1 MQQLMQDLRYAL
13 RQVRKSPG
21 FTAAVVLTLALAIGA
36 NTAVFTLV
44 NGVLLRPLPYGE
56 SDRLYTLLEQR
67 SSDDG
72 RLPSYPTFLD
82 WREERAAFE
91 KMAYVRGLTM
101 NYETPDGPEQV
112 LAGYVSDDFFPAV
125 GAHPMLG
132 REFRPEE
139 QLAAGSHVAVIS
151 HAFWRRFFSS
161 DPETIGRS
169 MRLGEASF
177 TIIGVMPPGF
187 AYPDWAS
194 LWIPVAALPGND
206 RAVLAQRG
214 NHTDSRVIARVPR
227 DLSMSIV
234 QARANAMAAR
244 VAAAYPAEN
253 EGWTRIQL
261 VPLREQVL
269 GDARPRLLVLS
280 AAVVLVLLIGCS
292 NLIGLSLARASS
304 RSGELAIRVALGA
317 NRSRLIRQLLAE
329 HLLIA
334 VIGGILGWWLA
345 GTAVNALQLAA
356 PDVLPRLDEVSI
368 DERVLAL
375 SLVLT
380 LLTGIAVGLVPALRA
395 TDFDLTGSL
404 REGTPATG
412 SGSTKVQLRSALV
425 VAQVALSLVLL
436 VGAGLLIRSFW
447 RLQQVEPGFDARNLV
462 TVRIMPPSPRY
473 DDPARALTLYQ
484 GVAEAVAGV
493 DGIQSVALTNHMPVT
508 GASMPVP
515 VQLEG
520 RSPAP
525 GVDDA
530 ALFRTVSAEY
540 FATMRIPITRGR
552 PLEHSDMTPT
562 ATSLLVNEAFVRRYW
577 LRENPLGK
585 HVTVPKSVQAR
596 PDFGQ
601 LVTGTVVGVV
611 GDVRHYGLE
620 ADVEPE
626 VYLPYTVNPP
636 RWIALVVRTGAQ
648 PQRTIPVLRQA
659 IRSVDRDLPV
669 TGADIWS
676 GIATMDQYLARD
688 VAPRKFN
695 MLLLGNFAGAALL
708 LALVGLYGVM
718 SYIVAQ
724 RNREIAV
731 RLAVGAEPGDVLRL
745 TLGRAM
751 RLTLAGIVIGVLGA
765 LLLTRLMSGLLFEI
779 APTDPYTFL
788 GVVVLVAVVAGLAS
802 YLPARRAANV
812 DPMLALRSE

>member
-82 WREERAAFE
+82 WWEEHTAFE
-91 KMAYVRGLTM
+91 KMAYVRGLTR

-112 LAGYVSDDFFPAV
+112 LAGFVSDDFFPTV
-125 GAHPMLG
+125 GARPMLG

-139 QLAAGSHVAVIS
+139 RSPAGSHVAVVS
-151 HAFWRRFFSS
+151 HAFWRRFFGS
-161 DPETIGRS
+161 DPEAIGRS
-169 MRLGEASF
+169 MRLGDASF

-187 AYPDWAS
+187 AYPEWAT
-194 LWIPVAALPGND
+194 LWIPLAALPGSD
-206 RAVLAQRG
+206 RAVLTQRG
-214 NHTDSRVIARVPR
+214 NHTDSRVIARVPA
-227 DLSMSIV
+227 DLNMAIIQV
-234 QARANAMAAR
+234 RANAMAAR
-244 VAAAYPAEN
+244 VAAAHPAEN

-261 VPLREQVL
+261 VPLRQQVL

-292 NLIGLSLARASS
+292 NLVGLSLARASS

-317 NRSRLIRQLLAE
+317 SRQRLIRQLLAE
-329 HLLIA
+329 HLLLA
-334 VIGGILGWWLA
+334 LIGGILGWWLA
-345 GTAVNALQLAA
+345 DTAVNALQLAA
-356 PDVLPRLDEVSI
+356 PDVLPRLDEVSL
-368 DERVLAL
+368 DGTVLGL
-375 SLVLT
+375 SLALT
-380 LLTGIAVGLVPALRA
+380 LLTGIAVGLVPALRS

-404 REGTPATG
+404 REGAAATG
-412 SGSTKVQLRSALV
+412 GGSSKVRLRSALV

-447 RLQQVEPGFDARNLV
+447 RLQQVEPGFDARSLV
-462 TVRIMPPSPRY
+462 TLRIMPPSRY

-484 GVAEAVAGV
+484 GVAEAVAKV

-515 VQLEG
+515 VQIEG

-525 GVDDA
+525 GADDA

-577 LRENPLGK
+577 PRENPLGK
-585 HVTVPKSVQAR
+585 HVAVPKSVQAR

-648 PQRTIPVLRQA
+648 PERTIPVLRQA
-659 IRSVDRDLPV
+659 IRDVDRDLPV

-765 LLLTRLMSGLLFEI
+765 LLLTRVMSGLLFEV

-788 GVVVLVAVVAGLAS
+788 AVMVLLALVAGLAS

>member
-1 MQQLMQDLRYAL
+1 MQQLMQDLRYAV
-13 RQVRKSPG
+13 RQVKKSPG
-21 FTAAVVLTLALAIGA
+21 FTAAVVLTLALAVGA
-36 NTAVFTLV
+36 NTAVFSLV
-44 NGVLLRPLPYGE
+44 NGVLLRPLPYGD

-67 SSDDG
+67 SSEDA
-72 RLPSYPTFLD
+72 RLPSYPTFQD

-91 KMAYVRGLTM
+91 KMAYVRGVSM
-101 NYETPDGPEQV
+101 NYQRPDGPEQI
-112 LAGYVSDDFFPAV
+112 LAGYVSDGFFATV
-125 GAHPMLG
+125 DAHPMLG
-132 REFRPEE
+132 REFTSEE
-139 QLAAGSHVAVIS
+139 QSPAGSHVAVIS
-151 HAFWRRFFSS
+151 HATWRRFFGS
-161 DPETIGRS
+161 DPEAIGRS
-169 MRLGEASF
+169 MTLGDASF
-177 TIIGVMPPGF
+177 TVIGVMPPGF
-187 AYPDWAS
+187 AYPEWAR
-194 LWIPVAALPGND
+194 LWIPLAALPSND
-206 RAVLAQRG
+206 RAVLTQRG
-214 NHTDSRVIARVPR
+214 NHVDSRVIARVPA
-227 DLSMSIV
+227 DLSMAIV
-234 QARANAMAAR
+234 QARANALAAR
-244 VAAAYPAEN
+244 VAAAHPGEN

-261 VPLREQVL
+261 LPLRQQVL
-269 GDARPRLLVLS
+269 GDAGPRLLVLS

-304 RSGELAIRVALGA
+304 RAGELAIRVALGA
-317 NRSRLIRQLLAE
+317 KRSRLIQQLLAE
-329 HLLIA
+329 HLLLA
-334 VIGGILGWWLA
+334 VIGGVLGWWLA
-345 GTAVNALQLAA
+345 GLAVNALQLAA
-356 PDVLPRLDEVSI
+356 PDVLPRLEEASLDQ
-368 DERVLAL
+368 RVLAL
-375 SLVLT
+375 SLALT

-404 REGTPATG
+404 REGAPAAG
-412 SGSTKVQLRSALV
+412 SGTAKVQLRSALV

-462 TVRIMPPSPRY
+462 TVRILPPSPRY
-473 DDPARALTLYQ
+473 DDPARALVLYQ
-484 GVAEAVAGV
+484 GLADAVAKV
-493 DGIQSVALTNHMPVT
+493 DGVQSVALTNHMPVT
-508 GASMPVP
+508 GASMPAP
-515 VQLEG
+515 VQIEG
-520 RSPAP
+520 RSPSP
-525 GVDDA
+525 GEDDA

-540 FATMRIPITRGR
+540 FATMRIPVTRGR
-552 PLEHSDMTPT
+552 PLEHSDMTGT
-562 ATSLLVNEAFVRRYW
+562 APSLLVNEAFVRRYW
-577 LRENPLGK
+577 PRENPLGK
-585 HVTVPKSVQAR
+585 RVTVPKSVQAR
-596 PDFGQ
+596 ADFGQ

-620 ADVEPE
+620 ADLEPE

-648 PQRTIPVLRQA
+648 PERTIPGLREA
-659 IRSVDRDLPV
+659 VRSVDRDLPV

-676 GIATMDQYLARD
+676 GFATMDQYLAQD

-695 MLLLGNFAGAALL
+695 MMLLGSFAGAALL

-731 RLAVGAEPGDVLRL
+731 RLAVGAEPREVLRL

-751 RLTLAGIVIGVLGA
+751 RLTLTGVVIGVLGA

-788 GVVVLVAVVAGLAS
+788 AVMVLVAVVACLAS